1 MARQKG
7 LEPLAYCLEGSC
19 SIQLSYWRIK
29 SGAGDGN
36 RTRIP
41 SLEGWC
47 PGHCATPACA
57 LRKNRQL
64 RYINIRIPL
73 LSREKSK
80 FSAVFCRLYNI
91 ILSNKWGAVQFTPC
105 FLEYSITACLN
116 RMSCVIF
123 FIANRVAPAFR
134 FCFGNST
141 LAHAVPIHY
150 LFLGF
155 VTHHCTTCTGSLSV
169 QMLYPDRAAQ
179 TKA

>member
-1 MARQKG
+1 
-7 LEPLAYCLEGSC
+7 
-19 SIQLSYWRIK
+19 
-29 SGAGDGN
+29 
-36 RTRIP
+36 
-41 SLEGWC
+41 
-47 PGHCATPACA
+47 
-57 LRKNRQL
+57 
-64 RYINIRIPL
+64 
-73 LSREKSK
+73 
-80 FSAVFCRLYNI
+80 LYNI